1 MKRMRT
7 LITVITLFIST
18 AIFSQATPEIDLEIT
33 LDATPPYPWS
43 VGQEG
48 VFRVNVKNLSATLTP
63 SSAYIRPLAAIPP
76 NVMPFDEFGLI
87 DGIVTSCAFTFFCAP
102 ANCYLV
108 PELAP
113 GQTASCNFPRRALQ
127 SFNNPGQSRW
137 RVSMISERDPNLTN
151 NEAQIP
157 AGIIPPLRA
166 VPVSRHAHFL
176 LAGLMLV
183 FGMVMSARRGE

>member
-1 MKRMRT
+1 MMVRR
-7 LITVITLFIST
+7 LIIVVTLFMST
-18 AIFSQATPEIDLEIT
+18 ATFSQAIPEIDLEIT
-33 LDATPPYPWS
+33 LETQPVSPWP

-48 VFRVNVKNLSATLTP
+48 VFRVNVKNLSPTLST
-63 SSAYIRPLAAIPP
+63 SSAFIRSITAIPP
-76 NVMPFDEFGLI
+76 NVMPIDQFEPI
-87 DGIVTSCAFTFFCAP
+87 DGVVNTCAFTFFCAP

-108 PELAP
+108 PELSP
-113 GQTASCNFPRRALQ
+113 GQSASCDLPRRAIQ
-127 SFNNPGQSRW
+127 SNIAGQSRW
-137 RVSMISERDPNLTN
+137 RVSMILERDPNLTN

-157 AGIIPPLRA
+157 FGIIPPLRA

>member
-7 LITVITLFIST
+7 LIAAITLFIST
-18 AIFSQATPEIDLEIT
+18 ATFSQAIPEIDLEIT
-33 LDATPPYPWS
+33 LGSSPAFPWS

-48 VFRVNVKNLSATLTP
+48 VFLVNVKNLSPTLTT
-63 SSAYIRPLAAIPP
+63 SSAYIRPITAVPP
-76 NVMPFDEFGLI
+76 NVTPFDEFEVVG
-87 DGIVTSCAFTFFCAP
+87 DQSTKCQFTFFCAP
-102 ANCYLV
+102 STCFLV
-108 PELAP
+108 PQMGP
-113 GQTASCNFPRRALQ
+113 GESMSCEFQRRALQ

-166 VPVSRHAHFL
+166 VPLTRHAHFL